1 MTFFSTQFMHP
12 TRSRQGSTV
21 WATLATPK
29 RPGKKQNAFVTMSGG
44 QDSGLVS
51 WVLFHTQHYY
61 PCQLKSLHYQHLL
74 QPDALYAQ
82 KHCSQL
88 SFWFNW
94 KSLYYSATRYYTSE
108 KDAGDWRSKS
118 SFRLA
123 SYYSYPFLFKGQ
135 SLTDQY
141 ETRATLFLRTIVK
154 TQAPEDLSVSAED
167 SPVGYPGRLFV
178 RSKKLSCWDLTRA
191 EKKAVRGRKVYRG
204 IKHGT

>member
-1 MTFFSTQFMHP
+1 MTSFSTQFMHP
-12 TRSRQGSTV
+12 TRSRQGPTV
-21 WATLATPK
+21 WATSATPK
-29 RPGKKQNAFVTMSGG
+29 RPGKKQNALVTMSGG

-51 WVLFHTQHYY
+51 WVLFHTQDYY

-123 SYYSYPFLFKGQ
+123 SYYSYPFLLKVRALPINTKQGLLYFYAQ
-135 SLTDQY
+135 SSRRKHPRIFRYPRKTVQSGTLIDFLFDQ
-141 ETRATLFLRTIVK
+141 K
-154 TQAPEDLSVSAED
+154 S
-167 SPVGYPGRLFV
+167 
-178 RSKKLSCWDLTRA
+178 
-191 EKKAVRGRKVYRG
+191 
-204 IKHGT
+204 